1 MNQEPDTSQQLH
13 PALPK
18 NARFVILI
26 YLFGA
31 PALLMLA
38 DGLHYYHHYL
48 IANVVFKMA
57 LVAFIVGSFGI
68 TYLLPESAK
77 YFGLAGTGLVALGS
91 IMISGMSTEV
101 LYEDLLAD
109 KGFRITD
116 IKEFQHLLQSTD
128 AMRVIYL
135 PTGFAFPLGLV
146 ALGLGI
152 FRTPFTPRYIS
163 VILCVGALIHTVA
176 RIVNTVTLLLLSEA
190 VLLIASSLTG
200 WFMWRYKPEH
210 TVAK

>member
-1 MNQEPDTSQQLH
+1 MKLLQ

-48 IANVVFKMA
+48 IANVIFKTA

-68 TYLLPESAK
+68 TYLFPETEK
-77 YFGLAGTGLVALGS
+77 YFGLAGTGLVTLGS

-101 LYEDLLAD
+101 LYQDLLAD
-109 KGFRITD
+109 KGYKMGD
-116 IKEFQHLLQSTD
+116 IKEFEQLLQSTD

-146 ALGLGI
+146 VLGIGI

-163 VILCVGALIHTVA
+163 VILCVGALFHTVA
-176 RIVNTVTLLLLSEA
+176 RIANNVILLLLSEV

-210 TVAK
+210 H

>member
-1 MNQEPDTSQQLH
+1 
-13 PALPK
+13 
-18 NARFVILI
+18 
-26 YLFGA
+26 
-31 PALLMLA
+31 MLA

-77 YFGLAGTGLVALGS
+77 YFGLVGTGLVALGS
-91 IMISGMSTEV
+91 VMISGMSTEV
-101 LYEDLLAD
+101 LYQDLLAD
-109 KGFRITD
+109 KGYKISD
-116 IKEFQHLLQSTD
+116 IKEFEQLLHSTD
-128 AMRVIYL
+128 AMRVIFL

-146 ALGLGI
+146 ALGIGI

-163 VILCVGALIHTVA
+163 IILCAGALFHTVA
-176 RIVNTVTLLLLSEA
+176 RMINNVTLLLLSEG

-200 WFMWRYKPEH
+200 WFMWRYQPEH
-210 TVAK
+210 